1 MMEYDVHT
9 LLDLLTLS
17 ATLWVLYTMRT
28 KLARS
33 YNARKDSTRV
43 ELIVRGPWRPC
54 PPHVPQL
61 PACTLTL
68 SSLHLSLCAQLGGC
82 SVLALVAHPST
93 KHWFLNRVLW
103 ALCVY
108 LEAISVLPQLRML
121 QKEPT
126 VERWTANYVFAL
138 GIARFFSCAHWVL
151 QLFDGNSFI
160 FTALGSGL
168 WPVMVLVSEIV
179 QTGILADFCY
189 YYIKSLASGDAVM
202 RLPMMNMAV

>member
-1 MMEYDVHT
+1 M
-9 LLDLLTLS
+9 
-17 ATLWVLYTMRT
+17 AT
-28 KLARS
+28 
-33 YNARKDSTRV
+33 DSS
-43 ELIVRGPWRPC
+43 
-54 PPHVPQL
+54 PP
-61 PACTLTL
+61 
-68 SSLHLSLCAQLGGC
+68 QLGGC
-82 SVLALVAHPST
+82 CILALVAHPST